1 MSDVKTLNSI
11 QMKHFQQLYVK
22 ANFKKI
28 TGGGVKCLL
37 FHTVPPPTKNRLK
50 ICLSPF
56 HEALDNFSFVKF
68 PVPGHTPGTRSWNT
82 SRNALLGDFQECT
95 PGQAFGANHG
105 TLLKCQVKTLNSI
118 QIKHFQQFYAGVN
131 ILRKPRKLFP
141 KATNRLFPKS
151 DA

>member
-68 PVPGHTPGTRSWNT
+68 PVPGNTTGTRSWNT
-82 SRNALLGDFQECT
+82 SRNALLGDFQERT
-95 PGQAFGANHG
+95 PGQGFGTNHG
-105 TLLKCQVKTLNSI
+105 TLLKCQVLRLWILYKS
-118 QIKHFQQFYAGVN
+118 N
-131 ILRKPRKLFP
+131 ILCYFMWKQTLK
-141 KATNRLFPKS
+141 KS
-151 DA
+151 MGAVWNVPAF